1 MFVDVA
7 IAGRQVEGVRIVP
20 RAALRQDDKVWIVG
34 SDGLLRVRQADV
46 LRRMQDDVLA
56 YIELERNE
64 RIITSQLSG
73 VTDGMKVRLTDGSK
87 EAGS

>member
-1 MFVDVA
+1 M
-7 IAGRQVEGVRIVP
+7 RIVP

-34 SDGLLRVRQADV
+34 SDGLLKVRQADV

-56 YIELERNE
+56 HIELERNE

-73 VTDGMKVRLTDGSK
+73 VTDGMKVRLANGSK